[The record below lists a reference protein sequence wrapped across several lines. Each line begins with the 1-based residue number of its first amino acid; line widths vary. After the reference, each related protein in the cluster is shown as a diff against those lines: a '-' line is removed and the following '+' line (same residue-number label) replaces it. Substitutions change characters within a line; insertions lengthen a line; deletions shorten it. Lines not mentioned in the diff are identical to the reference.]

1 MTVSRREDPAT
12 DAAATGAVG
21 NAALFVTFYVSRER
35 ASTLHGQIE
44 SLVQTP
50 VPGPDGQGSSAGE
63 AGRPLLGMVYPPAA
77 HDATA
82 IRLILNAPGDA
93 SVAWEAACKR
103 LEAILDGL
111 DPPGRWWGYTM
122 IYQAVVNGDK
132 ELGSALDEVLPAV
145 RRVGSPESLRPLARA
160 DLAGGRAWLVDIP
173 QQGDGKEAATVCVAL
188 SPPDA
193 EDAFKKILLGPR
205 LLMADL
211 IAHKGY
217 FLKRQYRGDR
227 LQQDYK
233 EELNDFWEA
242 VDGLLDRL
250 SEEARKPDR
259 LNKLARHYRILVGV
273 VSKLNRISVSMGQ
286 QLHNY
291 GPWLK
296 QMEGNSIVEYHHGY
310 LEMAS
315 RDLELMV
322 TQGKDALEVANTAM
336 NMTQVEIDNDLARRQ
351 ILIGDLLA
359 VTGAALAVPEL
370 VNHDAAKAILA
381 GWPFFVKSGEPFSF
395 AAFSLQV
402 AAILFVAVLIG
413 LLVRLIDTLRR
424 WWQRRRGGAVT
435 RPRADNRPRGGEDHV

>member
-1 MTVSRREDPAT
+1 MTVRRQEDPAT
-12 DAAATGAVG
+12 DVSPTVG

-35 ASTLHGQIE
+35 ASTLDGRLR
-44 SLVQTP
+44 SLARRP
-50 VPGPDGQGSSAGE
+50 VSEPGGE
-63 AGRPLLGMVYPPAA
+63 RDPAVEVLRPLVGKVDPPAA

-93 SVAWEAACKR
+93 AVAWGAMRQR
-103 LEAILDGL
+103 LEAILEDL

-122 IYQAVVNGDK
+122 IYQAVLNGNADPALE
-132 ELGSALDEVLPAV
+132 ELLPAV
-145 RRVGSPESLRPLARA
+145 RRVGSPERLRPLARA

-173 QQGDGKEAATVCVAL
+173 QQGDGKEAATICVAL
-188 SPPDA
+188 SPPEE

-205 LLMADL
+205 MLMADL

-217 FLKRQYRGDR
+217 FLKRQYRGGR

-242 VDGLLDRL
+242 VDGLLDHL
-250 SEEARKPDR
+250 SEEAHKPDR

-273 VSKLNRISVSMGQ
+273 VSKLNRISVSMDQ

-296 QMEGNSIVEYHHGY
+296 QMEGNGIVEYHHGY

-322 TQGKDALEVANTAM
+322 AQGKDALEVANTAM
-336 NMTQVEIDNDLARRQ
+336 SMTQVEIDNDLARRQ

-370 VNHDAAKAILA
+370 VNHDAAKAILG
-381 GWPFFVKSGEPFSF
+381 GWPFFVESGEPFSF

-424 WWQRRRGGAVT
+424 WWQRRRGAVAA
-435 RPRADNRPRGGEDHV
+435 RLRASNRPRGGGDHV